1 MPALSFEQIREKLA
15 ARFPDVV
22 GPTVA
27 AKDPFVVVKGEQI
40 AEIGRFL
47 RDDPELAFDYLIDT
61 TGVDYP
67 KENLIRVVY
76 HVQSLSLKHTF
87 KLKVECPRASPK
99 VPTVDGVWHAANW
112 LEREVYDLLG
122 VEFEGHPDLRR
133 IMLPD
138 DWVGHP
144 LRKDWQEFGGYHGVS
159 NVRESPL
166 DRLLEQDKVARAAL
180 PKPAPAPAAAPAAKA
195 AAAPVAVAA
204 KVPAVAAASEA
215 PAPAPAAPSAATQ
228 ALASAAIPT
237 VEAAQPAAPVP
248 TKPPEPKQ
256 AEVQPAQA
264 TPSEPPKAS

>member
-15 ARFPDVV
+15 TRFPDAV

-27 AKDPFVVVKGEQI
+27 ARDPFVVVKGEQI
-40 AEIGRFL
+40 AQIGGFL
-47 RDDPELAFDYLIDT
+47 RDDPELAFDYLVDA

-99 VPTVDGVWHAANW
+99 VPTVDGVWRAANW

-144 LRKDWQEFGGYHGVS
+144 LRKDWQEYGGYHGIS
-159 NVRESPL
+159 SVRESPL
-166 DRLLEQDKVARAAL
+166 DRLLEQDKIARAAL
-180 PKPAPAPAAAPAAKA
+180 PKLAPVVAAPPAAKAAPAAAPVAAPTPVAPTPAPVAPSALPAPAPIPTAEAAKPA
-195 AAAPVAVAA
+195 AAAPVKPTEAD
-204 KVPAVAAASEA
+204 PAQAQ
-215 PAPAPAAPSAATQ
+215 PAPAKPSD
-228 ALASAAIPT
+228 
-237 VEAAQPAAPVP
+237 
-248 TKPPEPKQ
+248 
-256 AEVQPAQA
+256 
-264 TPSEPPKAS
+264 PPKAS